1 METPRDSPTSV
12 LCRPRATP
20 PGDDLQRS
28 LQAADRQYQS
38 ALSIVPDLVVRCTG
52 DGTYL
57 AANRAIEFPGII
69 PTNQIVGRNIRDI
82 LPSDVV
88 ERLEVANEKVL
99 QTGAPQTVE
108 YRLLTPK
115 GTRHREARI
124 VASGPDEVT
133 ALVRDTTFRHEAA
146 AALRD
151 NEWRLRRLAE
161 KVDAVFWVMD
171 AEGRR
176 RTYQSSPPSEP
187 TGTLGGAGETDATW
201 ADAIHPDDSSRV
213 HQAYER
219 ARRSV
224 AFDDEYRVVRPD
236 GSIGWM
242 HESGFAVQDGSG
254 DATIVGIARDITGRK
269 LAQEAL
275 RQSEQRYRS
284 LFEGSQD
291 AVYVTTPGGQ
301 VMDCNDATLDLL
313 GYTREEM
320 LRLNVR
326 DSYVDPRD
334 RERLQEIMMR
344 QGAVRDYDVKL
355 RRRDGVEIDCV
366 ITSTLWRS
374 KNGEVIGYHGIARDV
389 TWRRRL
395 EREILS
401 AGVREQRRIGQDLHD
416 GLGQRLTGIA
426 FFSRALAERLDV
438 GSQSGKDVSR
448 IADLIDGAISDV
460 RSLARGLHLL
470 ALDTGSLA
478 EALGELAAHT
488 EGMFGISCAC
498 QVSQGRCRNRCG
510 GRPPSL
516 PYRQRGCN
524 QRRKARAPDPRRDRG
539 RRGGK
544 LGVGGRSR

>member
-1 METPRDSPTSV
+1 
-12 LCRPRATP
+12 
-20 PGDDLQRS
+20 
-28 LQAADRQYQS
+28 
-38 ALSIVPDLVVRCTG
+38 
-52 DGTYL
+52 
-57 AANRAIEFPGII
+57 
-69 PTNQIVGRNIRDI
+69 
-82 LPSDVV
+82 
-88 ERLEVANEKVL
+88 
-99 QTGAPQTVE
+99 
-108 YRLLTPK
+108 
-115 GTRHREARI
+115 
-124 VASGPDEVT
+124 
-133 ALVRDTTFRHEAA
+133 
-146 AALRD
+146 
-151 NEWRLRRLAE
+151 
-161 KVDAVFWVMD
+161 
-171 AEGRR
+171 
-176 RTYQSSPPSEP
+176 
-187 TGTLGGAGETDATW
+187 
-201 ADAIHPDDSSRV
+201 
-213 HQAYER
+213 
-219 ARRSV
+219 
-224 AFDDEYRVVRPD
+224 
-236 GSIGWM
+236 M

-426 FFSRALAERLDV
+426 FFRGRWLRDWMSARSPEKMSRESLTSSTGRSPTCAVWRGDCISWRSTPAAWPRP
-438 GSQSGKDVSR
+438 SGNSR
-448 IADLIDGAISDV
+448 P
-460 RSLARGLHLL
+460 
-470 ALDTGSLA
+470 T
-478 EALGELAAHT
+478 
-488 EGMFGISCAC
+488 
-498 QVSQGRCRNRCG
+498 
-510 GRPPSL
+510 P
-516 PYRQRGCN
+516 RGCLVF
-524 QRRKARAPDPRRDRG
+524 RVPAR
-539 RRGGK
+539 
-544 LGVGGRSR
+544 